1 MVVLPLGIVP
11 GLLLAQII
19 NFIIMLLVLR
29 VIAIKPIL
37 AMLNRR
43 KESIAKG
50 LEDAQKAEE
59 RLANIEKDYQ
69 TRMDAAR
76 ADAQKM
82 VADMTANAEKNAAA
96 IVAKA
101 NEDAA
106 KIKAAVQEEA
116 EAERNKALADL
127 RSQVVTLSMAAANKL
142 IGASMDE
149 QRQRALV
156 DEFFS
161 GVKAG
166 KVVLLEPGVGGT
178 GKAEVTSALPLSA
191 DEQSAIQSD
200 LSGRG
205 ANEVA
210 FKVDPKILGG
220 LVVRVGDRVVDA
232 SVSGQLESL
241 KQSLG

>member
-1 MVVLPLGIVP
+1 VEGLGINLT
-11 GLLLAQII
+11 LLVAQIF
-19 NFIIMLLVLR
+19 NFLILF
-29 VIAIKPIL
+29 AILGAVAYKPMIKFL
-37 AMLNRR
+37 DGRR
-43 KESIAKG
+43 EKIAKG
-50 LEDAQKAEE
+50 LEDARRAEE

-82 VADMTANAEKNAAA
+82 VAEMTANAEKNSAA

-106 KIKAAVQEEA
+106 KIKATAQEEA
-116 EAERNKALADL
+116 ETERNKALADL

-142 IGASMDE
+142 IGASMDDK
-149 QRQRALV
+149 RQRALV

-161 GVKAG
+161 GVKSG
-166 KVVLLEPGVGGT
+166 KVVLLEPGVGGA

-191 DEQSAIQSD
+191 AEQATIQGD
-200 LSGRG
+200 LTGRG
-205 ANEVA
+205 ASEVA
-210 FKVDPKILGG
+210 FKVDPRILGG

-232 SVSGQLESL
+232 SVSGQLESM
-241 KQSLG
+241 KQSLS

>member
-1 MVVLPLGIVP
+1 MEGLGINLT
-11 GLLLAQII
+11 LLVAQIF
-19 NFIIMLLVLR
+19 NFLILFAILGAVAYKPMVKFLDGR
-29 VIAIKPIL
+29 REKIA
-37 AMLNRR
+37 R
-43 KESIAKG
+43 G
-50 LEDAQKAEE
+50 LEDARKAEE

-82 VADMTANAEKNAAA
+82 VAEMTANAEKNAAA

-101 NEDAA
+101 NEDAS
-106 KIKAAVQEEA
+106 KIKATAQEEA
-116 EAERNKALADL
+116 ETERNKALADL

-142 IGASMDE
+142 IGESMDE
-149 QRQRALV
+149 RRQRALV

-161 GVKAG
+161 GVKSG
-166 KVVLLEPGVGGT
+166 KVVLLEPGVAGA

-191 DEQSAIQSD
+191 DEQTTIKGD
-200 LSGRG
+200 LTGRG
-205 ANEVA
+205 ASEVA
-210 FKVDPKILGG
+210 FKVDPRILGG

-241 KQSLG
+241 KQSLS

>member
-1 MVVLPLGIVP
+1 VEGLGINLT
-11 GLLLAQII
+11 LLVAQIF
-19 NFIIMLLVLR
+19 NFFILFLILSAV
-29 VIAIKPIL
+29 AYKPMVKFL
-37 AMLNRR
+37 DGRR
-43 KESIAKG
+43 EKIAKG
-50 LEDAQKAEE
+50 LEDARKAEE

-69 TRMDAAR
+69 MRMDAAR

-82 VADMTANAEKNAAA
+82 VADLTANAEKNAGA

-106 KIKAAVQEEA
+106 KIKATGQEEA
-116 EAERNKALADL
+116 ETERNKALADL
-127 RSQVVTLSMAAANKL
+127 RSQVVALSMAAANKL

-149 QRQRALV
+149 KRQRALV

-166 KVVLLEPGVGGT
+166 KVVLLEPGVGGA

-191 DEQSAIQSD
+191 DEQSAIKSD
-200 LSGRG
+200 LTGRG
-205 ANEVA
+205 ASEVA

>member
-1 MVVLPLGIVP
+1 MEGLGINLT
-11 GLLLAQII
+11 LLIAQIF
-19 NFIIMLLVLR
+19 NFAILFLILR
-29 VIAIKPIL
+29 AVAYNPIVKFL
-37 AMLNRR
+37 DGRR
-43 KESIAKG
+43 DKIAKG
-50 LEDAQKAEE
+50 LEDARKAEE

-69 TRMDAAR
+69 SRMDAAR

-82 VADMTANAEKNAAA
+82 VAELTANAEKNAAV

-106 KIKAAVQEEA
+106 KIKTTAQEEA
-116 EAERNKALADL
+116 ETERNKALADL
-127 RSQVVTLSMAAANKL
+127 RAQVVTLSIAAANKL
-142 IGASMDE
+142 IGESMDE

-166 KVVLLEPGVGGT
+166 RVVLLEPGAGGA
-178 GKAEVTSALPLSA
+178 GRAEVTSALPLSA
-191 DEQSAIQSD
+191 DEQATIKND
-200 LSGRG
+200 LTGRG
-205 ANEVA
+205 AGEVA

-241 KQSLG
+241 KQSLS

>member
-1 MVVLPLGIVP
+1 VEGLGINLT
-11 GLLLAQII
+11 LLVAQIF
-19 NFIIMLLVLR
+19 NFFILF
-29 VIAIKPIL
+29 AILGAVAYKPMVKFL
-37 AMLNRR
+37 DGRR
-43 KESIAKG
+43 EKIAKG
-50 LEDAQKAEE
+50 LEDARKAEE

-69 TRMDAAR
+69 MRMDAAR

-82 VADMTANAEKNAAA
+82 VADLTANAEKNAGA

-106 KIKAAVQEEA
+106 KIKETAQEEA
-116 EAERNKALADL
+116 ETERNKALADL
-127 RSQVVTLSMAAANKL
+127 RSQVVTLSIAAANKL

-149 QRQRALV
+149 KRQRALV

-166 KVVLLEPGVGGT
+166 KVVLLEPGVGGA

-191 DEQSAIQSD
+191 DEQSAIKSD
-200 LSGRG
+200 LTGRG
-205 ANEVA
+205 AGEVA

>member
-1 MVVLPLGIVP
+1 MEGLGINLT
-11 GLLLAQII
+11 LLVAQIF
-19 NFIIMLLVLR
+19 NFFILFLILSAV
-29 VIAIKPIL
+29 AYKPMVKFL
-37 AMLNRR
+37 DGRR
-43 KESIAKG
+43 EKIAKG
-50 LEDAQKAEE
+50 LEDARKAED

-69 TRMDAAR
+69 MRMDAAR

-82 VADMTANAEKNAAA
+82 VADLTANAEKNAGA

-106 KIKAAVQEEA
+106 KIKATGQEEA
-116 EAERNKALADL
+116 ETERNKALADL

-149 QRQRALV
+149 KRQRALV

-166 KVVLLEPGVGGT
+166 KVVLLEPGVGGA

-191 DEQSAIQSD
+191 DEQSAIKSD
-200 LSGRG
+200 LTGRG
-205 ANEVA
+205 AGEVA

>member
-1 MVVLPLGIVP
+1 M
-11 GLLLAQII
+11 
-19 NFIIMLLVLR
+19 
-29 VIAIKPIL
+29 IKFL
-37 AMLNRR
+37 DGRR
-43 KESIAKG
+43 DKIAKG
-50 LEDAQKAEE
+50 LEDARRAEE

-82 VADMTANAEKNAAA
+82 VADLTANAEKNAAA

-106 KIKAAVQEEA
+106 KIKAVAQEEA
-116 EAERNKALADL
+116 ETERNKALADL

-149 QRQRALV
+149 KRQRALV

-166 KVVLLEPGVGGT
+166 KVVLLEPGAGGT
-178 GKAEVTSALPLSA
+178 
-191 DEQSAIQSD
+191 
-200 LSGRG
+200 
-205 ANEVA
+205 
-210 FKVDPKILGG
+210 
-220 LVVRVGDRVVDA
+220 
-232 SVSGQLESL
+232 
-241 KQSLG
+241 

>member
-1 MVVLPLGIVP
+1 VEGLGINLTVLVAQIFNF
-11 GLLLAQII
+11 LLLFLI
-19 NFIIMLLVLR
+19 LR
-29 VIAIKPIL
+29 GVAYKPMVKFL
-37 AMLNRR
+37 DGRR
-43 KESIAKG
+43 EKIAKG
-50 LEDAQKAEE
+50 LEDARKAEE

-69 TRMDAAR
+69 SRMDAAR

-82 VADMTANAEKNAAA
+82 VAEMTANAEKNSAA

-106 KIKAAVQEEA
+106 KIKATAQEEA
-116 EAERNKALADL
+116 ETERNKALADL

-161 GVKAG
+161 GVKSG
-166 KVVLLEPGVGGT
+166 KVVLLEPGVGGA

-191 DEQSAIQSD
+191 DEQATIKGD
-200 LSGRG
+200 LTGRG
-205 ANEVA
+205 ASEVA
-210 FKVDPKILGG
+210 FKVDPRILGG

-241 KQSLG
+241 KQSLS

>member
-1 MVVLPLGIVP
+1 MEGLGINLT
-11 GLLLAQII
+11 LLVAQIF
-19 NFIIMLLVLR
+19 NFFILF
-29 VIAIKPIL
+29 AILGAVAYKPMVKFL
-37 AMLNRR
+37 DGRR
-43 KESIAKG
+43 EKIAKG
-50 LEDAQKAEE
+50 LEDARRAEE

-82 VADMTANAEKNAAA
+82 VAEMTANAEKNSAA

-101 NEDAA
+101 DEDAA
-106 KIKAAVQEEA
+106 KIRATAQEEA

-127 RSQVVTLSMAAANKL
+127 RSQVVTLSIAAANKL

-161 GVKAG
+161 GVKSG
-166 KVVLLEPGVGGT
+166 KVVLLEPGVGGA

-191 DEQSAIQSD
+191 EEQTTIKGA
-200 LSGRG
+200 LTGRG
-205 ANEVA
+205 ASAVA
-210 FKVDPKILGG
+210 FKVDPRILGG

>member
-1 MVVLPLGIVP
+1 MEGLGINLT
-11 GLLLAQII
+11 LLVAQIF
-19 NFIIMLLVLR
+19 NFAILFLILR
-29 VIAIKPIL
+29 AVAYNPIVKFL
-37 AMLNRR
+37 DGRR
-43 KESIAKG
+43 DKIAKG
-50 LEDAQKAEE
+50 LEDARKAEE

-69 TRMDAAR
+69 SRMDAAR

-82 VADMTANAEKNAAA
+82 VAEVTANAEKNAAV

-106 KIKAAVQEEA
+106 KIKTTAQEEA
-116 EAERNKALADL
+116 ETERNKALADL
-127 RSQVVTLSMAAANKL
+127 RAQVVTLSIAAANKL
-142 IGASMDE
+142 IGESMDE
-149 QRQRALV
+149 KRQRALV

-166 KVVLLEPGVGGT
+166 KVVLLEPGVGGA

-191 DEQSAIQSD
+191 DEQATIKND
-200 LSGRG
+200 LTGRG
-205 ANEVA
+205 ASEVA

-241 KQSLG
+241 KQSLS

>member
-1 MVVLPLGIVP
+1 MEGLGINLT
-11 GLLLAQII
+11 LLVAQIF
-19 NFIIMLLVLR
+19 NFFILFLILSAV
-29 VIAIKPIL
+29 AYKPMVKFL
-37 AMLNRR
+37 DGRR
-43 KESIAKG
+43 EKIAKG
-50 LEDAQKAEE
+50 LEDARKAEE

-69 TRMDAAR
+69 MRMDAAR

-82 VADMTANAEKNAAA
+82 VADLTANAEKNAGA

-106 KIKAAVQEEA
+106 KIKATGQEEA
-116 EAERNKALADL
+116 ETERNKALADL
-127 RSQVVTLSMAAANKL
+127 RSQVVALSMAAANKL

-166 KVVLLEPGVGGT
+166 KVVLLEPGVGGA

-191 DEQSAIQSD
+191 DEQSAIKSD
-200 LSGRG
+200 LTGRG
-205 ANEVA
+205 ASEVA

>member
-1 MVVLPLGIVP
+1 MEGLGINLT
-11 GLLLAQII
+11 LLVAQIF
-19 NFIIMLLVLR
+19 NF
-29 VIAIKPIL
+29 AILFLILSAVAYKPVVKFL
-37 AMLNRR
+37 DGRR
-43 KESIAKG
+43 EKIAKG
-50 LEDAQKAEE
+50 LEDARKAEE

-82 VADMTANAEKNAAA
+82 VAEMTANAEKNSAA

-101 NEDAA
+101 DEDAA
-106 KIKAAVQEEA
+106 KIRATAQEEA
-116 EAERNKALADL
+116 ETERNKALADL
-127 RSQVVTLSMAAANKL
+127 RSQVVTLSIAAANKL
-142 IGASMDE
+142 IGVSMDE
-149 QRQRALV
+149 KRQRALV

-161 GVKAG
+161 GVKSG
-166 KVVLLEPGVGGT
+166 KVVLLEPGAGGA

-191 DEQSAIQSD
+191 DEQAAIKGD
-200 LSGRG
+200 LTGRG
-205 ANEVA
+205 ASEVA
-210 FKVDPKILGG
+210 FKVDPRILGG